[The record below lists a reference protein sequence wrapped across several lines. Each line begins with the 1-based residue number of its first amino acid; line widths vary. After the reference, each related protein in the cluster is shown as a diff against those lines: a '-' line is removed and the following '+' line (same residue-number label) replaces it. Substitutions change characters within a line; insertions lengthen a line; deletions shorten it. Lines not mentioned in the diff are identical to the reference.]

1 MEVFTYGPY
10 IIGRDLDLIH
20 AFYTAQCLWD
30 KFLEGDEIHIKD
42 DTDCI
47 SFIPKNSKYPCI
59 LFEYDPVF
67 DKFYKIGMYS
77 SYRGAIKAFS
87 RRASALRNCHY
98 RSDLQAK
105 YSDIHFLIWDA
116 KNGSLLKYRH
126 YYGHNTRIFV
136 DSTRYEI

>member
-10 IIGRDLDLIH
+10 IIGRDSDLIH

-30 KFLEGDEIHIKD
+30 TFLEGDEIYIKD
-42 DTDCI
+42 DADCI

-59 LFEYDPVF
+59 LFEYDPVRSQ
-67 DKFYKIGMYS
+67 FYKIGMYS

-87 RRASALRNCHY
+87 RRASALRDCHY

-116 KNGSLLKYRH
+116 ENGSLLKYRH